1 RTNVT
6 IWRVDMSSS
15 GCLAWV
21 GRVGETGWTRIGAPM
36 RYDDEDE
43 LGRAANQRWAT
54 FPDPGSEEEREA
66 FRYES
71 RQRIRE
77 MYARVRND
85 PERAYRHEELRAK
98 LDALESEWHAKDV
111 AAGRVPESALP
122 PLRTTDDP
130 PTSDVEERAPRRQTR
145 DEVWAR

>member
-1 RTNVT
+1 SSLLLVAASMRVFPSRRRLPEPPQRRQSRHTVPLELRFLPPGQAPHAVQGKNAECASQRPTAARTNVT

-54 FPDPGSEEEREA
+54 FPDPGSEEE
-66 FRYES
+66 
-71 RQRIRE
+71 
-77 MYARVRND
+77 
-85 PERAYRHEELRAK
+85 
-98 LDALESEWHAKDV
+98 
-111 AAGRVPESALP
+111 
-122 PLRTTDDP
+122 
-130 PTSDVEERAPRRQTR
+130 
-145 DEVWAR
+145 